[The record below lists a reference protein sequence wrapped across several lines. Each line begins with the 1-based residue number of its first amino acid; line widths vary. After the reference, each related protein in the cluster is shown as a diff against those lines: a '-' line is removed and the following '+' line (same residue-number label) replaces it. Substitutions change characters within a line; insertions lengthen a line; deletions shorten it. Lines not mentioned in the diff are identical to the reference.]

1 MVSQFRLCQ
10 GQKSRRKEHSL
21 VIGMGDQQTYPLIPQ
36 LRELRLRYRNSV
48 EPRGDDDEE
57 GENKRYPQH
66 GDMRTQEKIQE

>member
-1 MVSQFRLCQ
+1 
-10 GQKSRRKEHSL
+10 
-21 VIGMGDQQTYPLIPQ
+21 MGDQQTYPLIPQ